1 MATLN
6 ARPRPARSRYLMPGG
21 VTDVPRADI
30 GIDVA
35 VPCDH
40 LNVSPAAVASF
51 DASHYEGFKI
61 NRPSG
66 TITFL
71 FTDVEGS
78 SRLWDEHPDAMA
90 TALRQHDSILR
101 AALEGHG
108 GYIFTTAG
116 DSFSAAFS
124 NPVEAIT
131 AAREIQGGLQSA
143 GDDVGEIKVR
153 IGIHTGLAEERGG
166 DYFGP
171 ALSDQQVGGGSG
183 DLQKTNNPNR
193 SSAATMPAIPPVK
206 RAKSA
211 TNRASL
217 APTPK
222 Y

>member
-1 MATLN
+1 MVTARFGSWIRMATLN

-124 NPVEAIT
+124 MKRWPRSRISTSTSHET
-131 AAREIQGGLQSA
+131 F
-143 GDDVGEIKVR
+143 VR
-153 IGIHTGLAEERGG
+153 
-166 DYFGP
+166 
-171 ALSDQQVGGGSG
+171 S
-183 DLQKTNNPNR
+183 
-193 SSAATMPAIPPVK
+193 
-206 RAKSA
+206 
-211 TNRASL
+211 
-217 APTPK
+217 
-222 Y
+222 